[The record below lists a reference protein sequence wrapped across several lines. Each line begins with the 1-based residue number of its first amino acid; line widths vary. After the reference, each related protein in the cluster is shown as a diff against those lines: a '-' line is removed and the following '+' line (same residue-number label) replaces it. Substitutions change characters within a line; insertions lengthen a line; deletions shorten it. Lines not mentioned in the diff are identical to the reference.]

1 MTSTNNESILPLQD
15 MALPQIPDWFPL
27 AWGWWASL
35 AGIVLIFA
43 LLLFYLRW
51 KKKRLAPKKT
61 ALHLIPKEKPAAAL
75 ELVRQVAL
83 CYYPREH
90 IAQLTGKDWYI
101 FLDSQVSTPIFEQN
115 YEQWQSVLYSKEAIL
130 NSEQLVQ
137 DCYQWVEQALP
148 PKKRRA

>member
-15 MALPQIPDWFPL
+15 MALPQVPDWFPL

-43 LLLFYLRW
+43 LLLFYFRW

-115 YEQWQSVLYSKEAIL
+115 YEQWQNVLYSKEAIL
-130 NSEQLVQ
+130 NSEELVQ

-148 PKKRRA
+148 PKKRRS